1 VPRRL
6 LLLTLAA
13 LAALALAACEP
24 APDADAPAPRAVA
37 GDTAS
42 DAAVTRLAF
51 GSCNRT
57 TLPQP
62 LWAPILAQDPDVWMW
77 MGDNIYA
84 DTQDMSVMQA
94 LYDRQKAHPGYRRVR
109 EAAAVIGTWDDHDYG
124 VNDGG
129 RAFPR
134 RDSSQTL
141 LLDFLDVP
149 PDDPRRDRAGVY
161 SAHTFGPPG
170 QRVKVLLLDTR
181 YHRDPL
187 ARDTTGRKR
196 YAPTS
201 GDMLGAAQ
209 WAWLEDQLTGSD
221 AQVHVLGSSIQVVP
235 DEHGYEKWANLP
247 EARAR
252 LFATIR
258 RSGAPGVVLVSGDRH
273 IAEFSR
279 LPASD
284 TTAAYPLYEL
294 TASGLTHS
302 WEGASGE
309 PNRFRQ
315 GPLIGA
321 KNYGLL
327 ALDWDAGTLTFQV
340 RALADAS
347 DGAPSD
353 AAPTDRV
360 AFAHTVA
367 LADLQP

>member
-1 VPRRL
+1 MPRL
-6 LLLTLAA
+6 LLLA
-13 LAALALAACEP
+13 LAAALTLAACEP
-24 APDADAPAPRAVA
+24 APDAAEEPAIAEAPAAADAPDAV
-37 GDTAS
+37 
-42 DAAVTRLAF
+42 VTRLAF

-62 LWAPILAQDPDVWMW
+62 LWAPILAQQPDVWMW
-77 MGDNIYA
+77 LGDNIYA
-84 DTQDMSVMQA
+84 DAEDMGAMQA
-94 LYDRQKAHPGYRRVR
+94 LYAQQKAHPGYQRVR
-109 EAAAVIGTWDDHDYG
+109 EATAVIGTWDDHDYG

-129 RAFPR
+129 RTFPR
-134 RDSSQTL
+134 RDSSQAL
-141 LLDFLDVP
+141 LLDFLGVP
-149 PDDPRRDRAGVY
+149 PDDPRRARAGVY
-161 SAHTFGPPG
+161 SAHTFGPAG

-187 ARDTTGRKR
+187 ARDTTGRTR
-196 YAPTS
+196 YVPTS

-221 AQVHVLGSSIQVVP
+221 AQVHVIGSSIQVVP

-273 IAEFSR
+273 LAEFSR

-309 PNRFRQ
+309 PNRFRE
-315 GPLIGA
+315 GPLMGA

-340 RALADAS
+340 RALADS
-347 DGAPSD
+347 SGGV
-353 AAPTDRV
+353 PTDRV
-360 AFAHTVA
+360 AFERTVA
-367 LADLQP
+367 LADLRP